1 MLWRYAG
8 SPKAAAEL
16 SFADSGSVSASAWD
30 ALRWAVG
37 SGIMSG
43 KDGNRLD
50 PAGLT
55 TRAEAAQL
63 LKNAGL
69 E

>member
-1 MLWRYAG
+1 
-8 SPKAAAEL
+8 
-16 SFADSGSVSASAWD
+16 
-30 ALRWAVG
+30 
-37 SGIMSG
+37 MSG